1 MREAQS
7 AARSSGRRRA
17 YSPHRIS
24 QQRTVVHAITVPAVV
39 RPTRTRNTAANP
51 WGVERR
57 DSLTAVTHRTA
68 RAMHHTG
75 QRPPTGHSARDPPGT
90 GAGSDSGA
98 GVAAGTAGTAG
109 TRDRSSPPGVPGA
122 VAA

>member
-1 MREAQS
+1 MKSLVLLGALAL
-7 AARSSGRRRA
+7 AAG
-17 YSPHRIS
+17 IGE
-24 QQRTVVHAITVPAVV
+24 V
-39 RPTRTRNTAANP
+39 
-51 WGVERR
+51 
-57 DSLTAVTHRTA
+57 AVTNRTA

-75 QRPPTGHSARDPPGT
+75 QRPPTGQSARDRAGT